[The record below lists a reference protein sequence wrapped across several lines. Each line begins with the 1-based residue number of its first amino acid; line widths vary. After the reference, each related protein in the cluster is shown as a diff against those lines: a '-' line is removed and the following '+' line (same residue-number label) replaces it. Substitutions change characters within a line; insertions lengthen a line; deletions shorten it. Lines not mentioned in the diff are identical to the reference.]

1 MVEESVCAFPEC
13 FENFEIMCEVCKS
26 DFCSKHAK
34 QGKYKTVDNRKQYGM
49 VCLNHENMAISG
61 AMTPNKSFNRL
72 FIQLVGLAILI
83 GIGYWINQ
91 FLM

>member
-1 MVEESVCAFPEC
+1 
-13 FENFEIMCEVCKS
+13 
-26 DFCSKHAK
+26 
-34 QGKYKTVDNRKQYGM
+34 M
-49 VCLNHENMAISG
+49 VCLNHQNMAISG

-91 FLM
+91 SLM